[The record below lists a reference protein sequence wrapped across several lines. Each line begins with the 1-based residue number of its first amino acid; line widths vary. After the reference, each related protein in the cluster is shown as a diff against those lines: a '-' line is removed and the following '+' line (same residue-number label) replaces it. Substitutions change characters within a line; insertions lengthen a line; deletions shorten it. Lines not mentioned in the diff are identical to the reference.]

1 MAIKKGK
8 RVGRAK
14 DMLAGFM
21 DRLFSSKASAS
32 ARLESLQGEL
42 YASLGV
48 GSDPMSWLGSMPD
61 PDPVLRKS
69 GDGVWVLRELLADDK
84 VIGCIQSRKL
94 GTLKKRNFAFE
105 PWSGDG
111 GKTDKR
117 SEALTMALKKDLER
131 VDLYNVFS
139 QVLDAPYFGFTPV
152 EVLWRAEG
160 GWMHIEDLKPRPHE
174 WFGFNAAHRPVFLG
188 DEAGEVPFGKLV
200 VARHFPD
207 ASNPYGLRLLSRCLW
222 PVAIKKGGIRFWA
235 TLCEKFGMPWV
246 IGKARQGADEK
257 ERSEMLSRLSA
268 MVRDAVAVV
277 TGGSEVEIH
286 LADGKA
292 SGDLHSALVDRMDK
306 AIAFVL
312 MGQTLTADIGSAGSL
327 AAAQTHLSVLDD
339 YREADEALI
348 CTFMEEVAWIYGQVN
363 DASAITPAFK
373 FDEPEDLKELAEL
386 DSKLHSVGVRFLP
399 VHFERRYSLESDE
412 FTMAS
417 DTPPAP
423 PQRGNIEEDRVG
435 NIEGDQEGDP
445 EEKGREDGNRSG
457 REGTAMAAPPGAP
470 GGYTP
475 EQQAIEDLAA
485 RCLDEALAVSR
496 DLRNKVDEAIARAET
511 PEDLLLLLAE
521 IFEEAGRKDELG
533 DVLLRGILAAN
544 LWGRTTVLAEGEN

>member
-1 MAIKKGK
+1 
-8 RVGRAK
+8 
-14 DMLAGFM
+14 MLAGFM

-48 GSDPMSWLGSMPD
+48 GFDPMSWLGSMPD

-105 PWSGDG
+105 PWSGDR
-111 GKTDKR
+111 GKADKR
-117 SEALTMALKKDLER
+117 SEALAMALTKDLER

-160 GWMHIEDLKPRPHE
+160 GWMHIVDLKPRPHE

-200 VARHFPD
+200 MARHFPD
-207 ASNPYGLRLLSRCLW
+207 ATNPYGLRLLSRCLW
-222 PVAIKKGGIRFWA
+222 PVAIKKGGIRFWV
-235 TLCEKFGMPWV
+235 TLCEKFGVPWV

-257 ERSEMLSRLSA
+257 ERADMLSRLSA

-286 LADGKA
+286 SADGKA

-312 MGQTLTADIGSAGSL
+312 MGQTLTADIGSTGSL

-339 YREADEALI
+339 YREADGALI
-348 CTFMEEVAWIYGQVN
+348 CTFMEEVAWIYGQIN

-373 FDEPEDLKELAEL
+373 FDDPEDLKELAEL
-386 DSKLHSVGVRFLP
+386 DSKLHSVGVWFLP
-399 VHFERRYSLESDE
+399 VHFERRYGLESDE

-417 DTPPAP
+417 DPHPAP
-423 PQRGNIEEDRVG
+423 PQRGNIEE
-435 NIEGDQEGDP
+435 
-445 EEKGREDGNRSG
+445 SG
-457 REGTAMAAPPGAP
+457 GEGTAMAAPPGAS

-485 RCLDEALAVSR
+485 RCLDEALAVSQN
-496 DLRNKVDEAIARAET
+496 LRARVDEAIQMAQT

-533 DVLLRGILAAN
+533 DVLLRGILTAN